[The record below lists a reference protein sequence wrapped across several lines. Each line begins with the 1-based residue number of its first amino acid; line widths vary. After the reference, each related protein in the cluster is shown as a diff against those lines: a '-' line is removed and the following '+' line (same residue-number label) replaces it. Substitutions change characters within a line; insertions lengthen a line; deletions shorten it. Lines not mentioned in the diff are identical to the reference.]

1 MSVEITGFRLGLF
14 RPNCSQA
21 RHRYNVAWRGAS
33 LTMDPLHRLPFPHF
47 RSSSIMTS
55 LPVTCPPTS
64 LPVTYPPT
72 SLPVTS
78 NMTSLQV
85 KMTSSPGGLTY
96 EYFNLAFYRRT
107 ANCTSLQA
115 NWARL
120 TCTTMPAWIRYNVA
134 WSVHADFTAS
144 LSFNSSNF
152 FLNEHISV
160 IAYLNNF
167 FSTFNVFTGK
177 R

>member
-1 MSVEITGFRLGLF
+1 MGGFRRGLF
-14 RPNCSQA
+14 RPNGSQA
-21 RHRYNVAWRGAS
+21 RRPRNVDAWGGAS
-33 LTMDPLHRLPFPHF
+33 LTLDPLHRLPFPHF
-47 RSSSIMTS
+47 RSSSIMPS

-64 LPVTYPPT
+64 LPVTYPPTSLPVTHPFTSRPVIHSPT

-115 NWARL
+115 N
-120 TCTTMPAWIRYNVA
+120 
-134 WSVHADFTAS
+134 
-144 LSFNSSNF
+144 
-152 FLNEHISV
+152 
-160 IAYLNNF
+160 
-167 FSTFNVFTGK
+167 
-177 R
+177 

>member
-1 MSVEITGFRLGLF
+1 MWTSGE
-14 RPNCSQA
+14 
-21 RHRYNVAWRGAS
+21 GAS
-33 LTMDPLHRLPFPHF
+33 LTQDPLPPHQV
-47 RSSSIMTS
+47 TS
-55 LPVTCPPTS
+55 LPVIHS
-64 LPVTYPPT
+64 PT

-85 KMTSSPGGLTY
+85 KMTSSPGVLTY

-160 IAYLNNF
+160 IANLNNF

-177 R
+177 WKVINVRFVFFTAKHGFETYKSSTK